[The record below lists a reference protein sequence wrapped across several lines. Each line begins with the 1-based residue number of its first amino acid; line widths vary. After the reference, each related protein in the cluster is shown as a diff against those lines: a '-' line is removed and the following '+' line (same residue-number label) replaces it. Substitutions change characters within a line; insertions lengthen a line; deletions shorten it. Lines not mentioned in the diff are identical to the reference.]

1 MWPPRPL
8 AYLLNGRMLKYHNF
22 HEILNIIKN
31 FDRNSE
37 SRSIIESNYQ
47 SCLINGT
54 ISRIGIILK
63 NWGKMFAFE
72 KWEFWKIRS
81 IQKNGV
87 PLCYFYQAK
96 LIKTS
101 VAITK
106 SLYQNETKLDCACY
120 SSHPSL
126 SLNPRHSLRCWILH
140 LRIEYQYL
148 VWAGSP
154 QQPLWIGV
162 QTCHLVDYFSSMSL
176 SLLRPGLGSSHR
188 KNRIRRSILW
198 RMDWLVIYSM

>member
-1 MWPPRPL
+1 
-8 AYLLNGRMLKYHNF
+8 MLKYHNF
-22 HEILNIIKN
+22 QDVLN
-31 FDRNSE
+31 RNSE
-37 SRSIIESNYQ
+37 SRSIIVSNYQ
-47 SCLINGT
+47 SCLMGT
-54 ISRIGIILK
+54 ISRSGIILRK
-63 NWGKMFAFE
+63 TEGKVRI
-72 KWEFWKIRS
+72 WKMGIW
-81 IQKNGV
+81 NGV
-87 PLCYFYQAK
+87 SLCYFYQAK

-106 SLYQNETKLDCACY
+106 SLYQNETKLDCFCY
-120 SSHPSL
+120 SSDPSI
-126 SLNPRHSLRCWILH
+126 SINPRSSLRCWILH

-148 VWAGSP
+148 PWTGSP
-154 QQPLWIGV
+154 QQPLRIGV